1 MNRIPNSIRDLSRP
15 TKRIRIRLVSLKK
28 KSTIKMKMILLLGL
42 IVLVVS
48 PGRWS
53 HQHLACDG
61 FSISSLS
68 SFHGARLQPS
78 EFDRQRIGSGTSEMS
93 SSARGEITMRKQ
105 KASDRRTRRMQRGGE
120 ELAQDMIRE
129 NLSRREVT
137 ITSSPM
143 SKKGEWKQR
152 RQGDRVDV
160 QMKSG
165 GRGRSKKRS
174 LLYNSLSLYH
184 NSFLNFLTTEYK
196 AEEEEVTERINS
208 SIEDPIGLE
217 LAGHALLDMYAER
230 RGNLFSDEIYR
241 LVKAKDATTNVEGKG
256 GQQILPPNNKFSKN
270 DVILLTLQPMGTGD
284 FFDPRH
290 LPTSSSA
297 TKVEARV
304 LNRGPT
310 YIDVAIN
317 AGAFEANFGPA
328 PNNEGPSGRGD
339 PAMRLRADRFFSSI
353 PYERMVE
360 ALTRI
365 SSIPER
371 DSQPSSEGIGQERED
386 SKQNKKTKAGNNK
399 SNGNFPYSNI
409 CMDDLLRETVISSH
423 AFTDPS
429 NPMFH
434 DVDSVDLVALDR
446 RLAQPPMP
454 SSVKL
459 GNQVLNY
466 VQSNSGVGKAFK
478 PLNAPQLAAI
488 GAALTR
494 KLTLIQGPPGT
505 GKTTTAGV
513 IGFGFTHQCRS
524 LSPNAKVL
532 ASAFSNAGADN
543 LAEGFL
549 QLGLKVVR
557 IGKAS
562 AISES
567 LWRFTLDAAI
577 DADPEARK
585 ASKLA
590 ASATAQLMKI
600 RKDKKNKNSNGAGM
614 SERAAQEIAT
624 AAVKRSIRAC
634 NIAATKA
641 MREADII
648 VSTCTGAADPRLMAA
663 CGLNIDPSE
672 LSEGEQRYSNAEEI
686 KRGQTDPK
694 SGTNKLPER
703 TVAPDG
709 LPPLSLP
716 FIIVDEACQSVEP
729 GTLIP
734 LTASNSCRS
743 LVLLGDPCQLPATV
757 KSDPGSP
764 FSVSLME
771 RLAATLPAPRIKMK
785 HEDTEIDLEFTD
797 ALPVK
802 QARSYLRSQSR
813 DEGNVSYRKRFAG
826 CLLLSLQYR
835 MHPSIAAFSSA
846 IFYDGLLASPT
857 SVASQRPFPAVLSDS
872 MPCNIPGV
880 GVRMINVGGRCNEMK
895 GESNKY
901 TETLFS
907 SNVNSLAQ
915 DTTTT
920 YRNEAE
926 ALRVVSLIK
935 EVLEFDHKYNPHD
948 AKQIGVISP
957 YNGQVHL
964 IKRLLADDADI
975 ISLVRSTSAIIEV
988 NSVDGYQGRERDVII
1003 FSTVRSNHQGNIGF
1017 LTDWRRLNVAL
1028 TRAKSALLVV
1038 GDKDTLSE
1046 GDKYWGAF
1054 TKWCESTKC
1063 LVEESEERDE
1073 CNVL

>member
-1 MNRIPNSIRDLSRP
+1 
-15 TKRIRIRLVSLKK
+15 
-28 KSTIKMKMILLLGL
+28 
-42 IVLVVS
+42 
-48 PGRWS
+48 
-53 HQHLACDG
+53 
-61 FSISSLS
+61 
-68 SFHGARLQPS
+68 
-78 EFDRQRIGSGTSEMS
+78 
-93 SSARGEITMRKQ
+93 
-105 KASDRRTRRMQRGGE
+105 MQRGGE

-129 NLSRREVT
+129 NLSRPAVT

-143 SKKGEWKQR
+143 TKKGEWKQR
-152 RQGDRVDV
+152 RQGDRIDV
-160 QMKSG
+160 QIKAG
-165 GRGRSKKRS
+165 GRGRSRKRS

-184 NSFLNFLTTEYK
+184 NKFLNFLTAEYK
-196 AEEEEVTERINS
+196 AEEEEVTERIKS
-208 SIEDPIGLE
+208 SVDDPIGLE

-241 LVKAKDATTNVEGKG
+241 LVKAKDATTTVQDKNGN
-256 GQQILPPNNKFSKN
+256 QILPPNNKFSKN
-270 DVILLTLQPMGTGD
+270 DVILITVQPMGSGD
-284 FFDPRH
+284 FFDPQH
-290 LPTSSSA
+290 LPTSSDA

-304 LNRGPT
+304 INRGPT

-328 PNNEGPSGRGD
+328 PNNDGPSGRGD

-360 ALTRI
+360 ALTKI

-371 DSQPSSEGIGQERED
+371 QSQPTSEGIGQEHED
-386 SKQNKKTKAGNNK
+386 GRHKKKSKKVDDNKNN
-399 SNGNFPYSNI
+399 SNRSSSRTPYSNI
-409 CMDDLLRETVISSH
+409 CMDDLLREAIISSH
-423 AFTDPS
+423 AFTDPAS
-429 NPMFH
+429 PMFH

-446 RLAQPPMP
+446 RLTQPPMP

-459 GNQVLNY
+459 ANQVLNY
-466 VQSNSGVGKAFK
+466 LQSNSGVDKAFK

-524 LSPNAKVL
+524 LSPHAKVL
-532 ASAFSNAGADN
+532 ASAFSNAGTDN

-577 DADPEARK
+577 DSDPEARK
-585 ASKLA
+585 ALKLA
-590 ASATAQLMKI
+590 ANASAQLMKI
-600 RKDKKNKNSNGAGM
+600 RKDKKSRNSNGAGM

-624 AAVKRSIRAC
+624 AAVKRSIRAS

-641 MREADII
+641 MREADVI

-663 CGLNIDPSE
+663 CGLNVDPDE
-672 LSEGEQRYSNAEEI
+672 LLEREQSYSNDDRT
-686 KRGQTDPK
+686 KPRQTVSK
-694 SGTNKLPER
+694 SKISESIER
-703 TVAPDG
+703 TIAPDG

-716 FIIVDEACQSVEP
+716 FVIVDEACQSVEP

-785 HEDTEIDLEFTD
+785 YENTEVDMEFLD

-802 QARSYLRSQSR
+802 QARSYLKSQSR
-813 DEGNVSYRKRFAG
+813 DNGNVSYRKRFAG

-846 IFYDGLLASPT
+846 IFYDGLLASPKY
-857 SVASQRPFPAVLSDS
+857 VASQRAFPSVLNEM
-872 MPCNIPGV
+872 MPCGNPSV
-880 GVRMINVGGRCNEMK
+880 AVRMINVGGRGNEMK
-895 GESNKY
+895 GESNQY
-901 TETLFS
+901 TETLSS
-907 SNVNSLAQ
+907 SNANSLAQ
-915 DTTTT
+915 DSSTT

-926 ALRVVSLIK
+926 AVRVVALIK
-935 EVLEFDHKYNPHD
+935 EILEFDHKYNPHD

-964 IKRLLADDADI
+964 IKSLLADDTDI

-1038 GDKDTLSE
+1038 GDKNTLSE

-1054 TKWCESTKC
+1054 TKWCESTRC
-1063 LVEESEERDE
+1063 IVDDTEDSND
-1073 CNVL
+1073 CS